1 MQNNMQSAALRMS
14 ASFDDARTQE
24 LQGFDE
30 FQALM
35 AQPMGSSPS
44 DGVTSLM
51 RTVDNSRVRLDE
63 ALTATAASPTRAN
76 MVDTMR
82 RLSELDLSA
91 TLAGKI
97 ADKATKGLDRILN
110 LQ

>member
-1 MQNNMQSAALRMS
+1 MLNNVQNAALRMP
-14 ASFDDARTQE
+14 ANFNEARAQE

-35 AQPMGSSPS
+35 AQPMRASSP
-44 DGVTSLM
+44 DAVTNLM
-51 RTVDNSRVRLDE
+51 RTVDSARVHLDG
-63 ALTATAASPTRAN
+63 ALAATAAHPTRVN

>member
-1 MQNNMQSAALRMS
+1 MQNDVQNAALRMS
-14 ASFDDARTQE
+14 ANFVDRQAQE
-24 LQGFDE
+24 SRGFDE
-30 FQALM
+30 FQAML
-35 AQPMGSSPS
+35 AQPMES
-44 DGVTSLM
+44 DSTHGVTSLM
-51 RTVDNSRVRLDE
+51 RTVDNARVRLDE
-63 ALTATAASPTRAN
+63 ALTVTAAHPTRAN